1 MGSCALA
8 ISSLRDGCHFWHG
21 GLLGVGAR
29 RMIKAG
35 VGDRLDLSDSTYGAV
50 DALLGVGCGIAN
62 FDPAQLMLC
71 ATSP

>member
-1 MGSCALA
+1 MG
-8 ISSLRDGCHFWHG
+8 
-21 GLLGVGAR
+21 LGAQ